1 MFAVGQIDHI
11 RNTGQFLGVNAV
23 LDLFNNLFRAHH
35 IRQFSHHNTLFTGG
49 HLLNRDLG
57 TGLERAAPA
66 FVGIL
71 NTAQSHNR
79 AAAGQIRAGNELH
92 NLFERGIRVRN
103 QMPRTRNNLAQ
114 VMRSHVRCHT
124 HRNAGRTID
133 QQVRERR
140 WQHARLHEL
149 VIVVRHKIN
158 NVFVKIRSQRRRC
171 GGHTCL
177 RVAGSRR
184 AVVKRTKVTVPI
196 HQWQAHRK
204 RLRQT
209 HHRIVNSG
217 IAVRV
222 QFTHDLAGHTG
233 TLHMPLIRAQ
243 PHLLHHVEDAPLH
256 RFQPVARIRQSTRI
270 NNRVG
275 VLQKAGFHLGRDIN
289 IDNIFDNI
297 NRVIFNG
304 GLAAA
309 CHFSP

>member
-1 MFAVGQIDHI
+1 
-11 RNTGQFLGVNAV
+11 
-23 LDLFNNLFRAHH
+23 
-35 IRQFSHHNTLFTGG
+35 
-49 HLLNRDLG
+49 
-57 TGLERAAPA
+57 
-66 FVGIL
+66 
-71 NTAQSHNR
+71 
-79 AAAGQIRAGNELH
+79 
-92 NLFERGIRVRN
+92 
-103 QMPRTRNNLAQ
+103 
-114 VMRSHVRCHT
+114 MRSHVRCHT
-124 HRNAGRTID
+124 HRDAGCTVD

-171 GGHTCL
+171 GGHACL
-177 RVAGSRR
+177 RIAGSRR
-184 AVVKRTKVTVPI
+184 AVVKRAKVTVPI
-196 HQWQAHRK
+196 HQRQAHRK

-217 IAVRV
+217 VAVWV

-243 PHLLHHVEDAPLH
+243 SHLLHHVEDAPLH